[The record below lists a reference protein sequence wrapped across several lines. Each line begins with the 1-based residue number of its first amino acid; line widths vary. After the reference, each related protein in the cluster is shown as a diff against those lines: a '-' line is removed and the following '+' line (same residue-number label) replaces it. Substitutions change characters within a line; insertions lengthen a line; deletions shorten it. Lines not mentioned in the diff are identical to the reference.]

1 VTRDLAREFDPAF
14 YKRLIS
20 GLALVVLAVAG
31 LWTGGWAFDV
41 LVVAAAAVMAY
52 EYGRIVAR
60 LRGDSGLNEPAVLT
74 TVLATLLGVAGLYRG
89 GTAEGMAAIALVAL
103 AAVAVR
109 ALFGRTDGN
118 RAGFGAL
125 YIALP
130 CLLIVDLRLVEPQ
143 GFSIVLW
150 MFAVI
155 WSTDTVAYLVGRS
168 LGGPKVAPSISPG
181 KTWSGCMGGALGGVA
196 AGAVVAWLT
205 NGMPL
210 AAAFAALLVSVAGQ
224 AGDLFESRLKRV
236 AGLKDSGNVI
246 PGHGGFL
253 DRLDAVLFAA
263 PVTALFVYVLGPG
276 VLT

>member
-1 VTRDLAREFDPAF
+1 MKVTRDFDPAF
-14 YKRLIS
+14 YKRLTS
-20 GLALVVLAVAG
+20 GLALVTLAIAG
-31 LWTGGWAFDV
+31 LWTGGWAFDL
-41 LVVAAAAVMAY
+41 LVVAAAAFMAY

-60 LRGDSGLNEPAVLT
+60 LRGDTGLNEPAILT
-74 TVLATLLGVAGLYRG
+74 TAAATLLGVVGLYRG
-89 GTAEGMAAIALVAL
+89 GAAEGMAAIALVAL
-103 AAVAVR
+103 AAVAIR

-118 RAGFGAL
+118 RAGFGAV

-130 CLLIVDLRLVEPQ
+130 CLVIIDLRLVEPQ

-168 LGGPKVAPSISPG
+168 VGGPKVAPAISPG
-181 KTWSGCMGGALGGVA
+181 KTWSGCIGGAVGGVVAGMVVAMATEGSPAAAGVA
-196 AGAVVAWLT
+196 AL
-205 NGMPL
+205 
-210 AAAFAALLVSVAGQ
+210 FVSIAGQ
-224 AGDLFESRLKRV
+224 IGDLFESRLKRV
-236 AGLKDSGNVI
+236 AGLKDSGSLI

-263 PVTALFVYVLGPG
+263 PVTALFVYILGPG